1 MEFSVDKMDFRN
13 FSLSKNV
20 DNDKTIVSQFKKE
33 KRRVSERMVVVR
45 MMFRLLVFGVS
56 LMDADADSDC

>member
-56 LMDADADSDC
+56 LMDAGSDC